1 MADDFLF
8 LRLTLENMRAFG
20 APQELDLTALD
31 GKPARWCVMLG
42 ENGVGKTTTM
52 QALAMMRPVPAFKRN
67 AAGQVTD
74 LNVQDDGDLPD
85 PDWVEPDVFDYDNKH
100 IVGLVRRHS
109 KRVIGRMSAD
119 LRNSE
124 GRDISIGV
132 ECEVDEGELIT
143 AIPKAQYVS
152 LEAEGPLIIGYGASR
167 HVGSGNMNAVRGRR
181 PTESLFDDLVELVD
195 ADEVMEFLNH
205 AELSAQAGMRSEPE
219 NKDLQQDFERVSTFS
234 KGLKT
239 AITTV
244 IPDLEPGDISI
255 AGPRLTGA
263 SSRTGILVKTPSG
276 TMPMSD
282 LSLGYRVTIS
292 WVVDLA
298 WTLFQRRPKSASPFN
313 ESAVVLIDEID
324 LHLHPKW
331 QRQIRHHLI
340 GLFPNVQFIVTSH
353 SPIIAQEG
361 IANGD
366 PVSVIRLEDDHST
379 ILNRPLPA
387 KPWRYDEVLGS
398 SAFDE
403 IVGADLRSEKLLA
416 ERREL
421 LQKRDLTPDDEA
433 RLAALN
439 TTILAIQAPDAP
451 YDAAFDKLM
460 DRVTELEKQLA
471 AKP

>member
-20 APQELDLTALD
+20 AAQELDLTTLD
-31 GKPARWCVMLG
+31 GEPAHWCVMLG

-52 QALAMMRPVPAFKRN
+52 QALAMMRPVPAFERGED
-67 AAGQVTD
+67 GQVVE
-74 LNVQDDGDLPD
+74 LNVKDGELPD

-100 IVGLVRRHS
+100 IAGLVRRRPM
-109 KRVIGRMSAD
+109 RVTGRMTAD

-124 GRDISIGV
+124 GRTISIGFECDV
-132 ECEVDEGELIT
+132 EQGELKT
-143 AIPKAQYVS
+143 ATPVAQHLS
-152 LEAEGPLIIGYGASR
+152 LQAEGPLIIGYGASR
-167 HVGSGNMNAVRGRR
+167 HVGSRNMNVMPEKR
-181 PTESLFDDLVELVD
+181 PTESLFDELIELVD
-195 ADEVMEFLNH
+195 ADEVMEYLDH
-205 AELSAQAGMRSEPE
+205 ARLSAQAGLADKPDNVELLQ
-219 NKDLQQDFERVSTFS
+219 DLERVSNFS
-234 KGLKT
+234 DGLKA
-239 AITTV
+239 AIAKV
-244 IPDLEPGDISI
+244 IPDLKSEDILIEGRRLPG
-255 AGPRLTGA
+255 AA
-263 SSRTGILVKTPSG
+263 SRTGIRVNTPSG
-276 TMPMSD
+276 TVPMSD

-298 WTLFQRRPKSASPFN
+298 WTLFQRRPKSASPFR
-313 ESAVVLIDEID
+313 ESAIVLIDEID

-331 QRQIRHHLI
+331 QRQIRHHLLE
-340 GLFPNVQFIVTSH
+340 LFPNVQFIVTSH

-387 KPWRYDEVLGS
+387 KSWRYDEVLGS

-403 IVGADLRSEKLLA
+403 IVGADLRSEQLMA
-416 ERREL
+416 ERRTL
-421 LQKRDLTPDDEA
+421 LQKHDLTPEEEA
-433 RLAALN
+433 RLTVLN

-451 YDAAFDKLM
+451 YDAAFDTLM
-460 DRVTELEKQLA
+460 DRVIELEKQLA